1 MCGFYTNHFKPHANE
16 KIPFDFQPR
25 RRRLL
30 DGRLKGKDPD
40 IVMERFKQGY
50 GAYYNNRTHS
60 GNAPK
65 AELNGLRREAPTSW
79 LCPVTLL
86 VLGCYPK
93 QINLYVPDNIYA

>member
-1 MCGFYTNHFKPHANE
+1 
-16 KIPFDFQPR
+16 
-25 RRRLL
+25 
-30 DGRLKGKDPD
+30 
-40 IVMERFKQGY
+40 MERFKQGY